1 MIKRYVTSEHSWNC
15 IPFIYFFLL
24 HFHLDYDGDKFIGPD
39 DIKQAT
45 VALTRNELNAEE
57 VALVVEKVLEEGDN
71 DDDGKLS
78 FMEFQSIIS
87 KAPDFLR

>member
-1 MIKRYVTSEHSWNC
+1 MSCLICFSS
-15 IPFIYFFLL
+15 
-24 HFHLDYDGDKFIGPD
+24 LDYDGDKFIGAD

-87 KAPDFLR
+87 KAPDFLRLSFTSLS